1 MAVKSQKQS
10 EEMVIAAPI
19 SDTLTTEPAFDRKK
33 LLELTG
39 SLIQET
45 YERVSGDRFR
55 PREGD
60 KERLAYLRTL
70 KEFIALYNSILQGA
84 HVYRYE
90 GLPPGMTDEDRDI
103 ERDRLNSIKILD
115 QLMSQRI

>member
-45 YERVSGDRFR
+45 YDRISGDRFR

-70 KEFIALYNSILQGA
+70 KEFIALYNAILQGA

-90 GLPPGMTDEDRDI
+90 GLPQGMTEGDKFLEKV
-103 ERDRLNSIKILD
+103 LYS
-115 QLMSQRI
+115 

>member
-1 MAVKSQKQS
+1 MAVKNQKQN

-19 SDTLTTEPAFDRKK
+19 SDTTITEPAFDRKK

-70 KEFIALYNSILQGA
+70 KEFISLYNAILQGA

-90 GLPPGMTDEDRDI
+90 GLPPGMTDEDKLF
-103 ERDRLNSIKILD
+103 ESEKFNSIRTLER
-115 QLMSQRI
+115 LMYT